1 MALFAKKKPPGP
13 AADEQ
18 KISLALTP
26 DEIDLLRE
34 CMKRTE
40 DYYRGLLLLKQDW
53 NAAQNEA
60 AIAMIKVRLNMI
72 DKLQEKASPRITAIC
87 NKKTARRNAKFLRAV
102 CYYQRLTDCAILW

>member
-1 MALFAKKKPPGP
+1 MQVGRKNLLRITPKLCFHQQKKKPPERA

-34 CMKRTE
+34 CMKRTV
-40 DYYRGLLLLKQDW
+40 DYSRGLLLLKQDW

-72 DKLQEKASPRITAIC
+72 DQLQEKTLYDGQSEYY
-87 NKKTARRNAKFLRAV
+87 RNL
-102 CYYQRLTDCAILW
+102 Q

>member
-1 MALFAKKKPPGP
+1 MTLFAKKKPPERA

-72 DKLQEKASPRITAIC
+72 AYSIAIRGERHTYHKMAQSV
-87 NKKTARRNAKFLRAV
+87 NR
-102 CYYQRLTDCAILW
+102 

>member
-1 MALFAKKKPPGP
+1 MRKNRNRSSELDGKNDNEAPKKPGLPKPGALLFIDVVCKEKAARANA

-18 KISLALTP
+18 KNQVMALTP

-60 AIAMIKVRLNMI
+60 AIAMIKGQAEYDR
-72 DKLQEKASPRITAIC
+72 
-87 NKKTARRNAKFLRAV
+87 
-102 CYYQRLTDCAILW
+102 

>member
-1 MALFAKKKPPGP
+1 MRRKSRP
-13 AADEQ
+13 
-18 KISLALTP
+18 SLLLQTSPKNQSGFDA

-72 DKLQEKASPRITAIC
+72 DKLQEKTLYDGQSEYY
-87 NKKTARRNAKFLRAV
+87 RNL
-102 CYYQRLTDCAILW
+102 Q